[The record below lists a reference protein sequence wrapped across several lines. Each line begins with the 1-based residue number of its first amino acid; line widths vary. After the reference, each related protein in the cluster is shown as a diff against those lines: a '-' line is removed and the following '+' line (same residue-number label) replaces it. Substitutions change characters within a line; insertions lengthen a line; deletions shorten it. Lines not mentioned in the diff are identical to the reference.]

1 MPRTSRFLSP
11 LAAAA
16 ALAVLPGAASATLY
30 SWTAGAFV
38 PGTTAPHPLA
48 AGDTLSISNGANSK
62 QFSGVAF
69 TNDGTVEVAEG
80 TVLGVSTNATL
91 VNNGLWGLQGAGSL
105 TTFNAAGGSF
115 TNNGT
120 LRKTGNG
127 THTFVPLSLVNNG
140 VIDVQTGSL
149 TLPNNFVNDGTLMGD
164 GALAVSGLSG
174 LTNNGTVAPGSNGVG
189 TLNLNGNYAQTGLG
203 TFAADLDALLGSDAL
218 DLLGSISLDGF
229 LALNCAGNCGGFTVG
244 DSFTILEATNGLL
257 GSFQDITFSGF
268 AAGFAVDVIYD
279 RNAIGGTSVT
289 LQVTDIGSGGGGGG
303 GGGNAVPEPTSLALL
318 VPALALMG
326 FTRRRR
332 PR

>member
-1 MPRTSRFLSP
+1 MPRFPRFLSP

-16 ALAVLPGAASATLY
+16 ALAVLPGAASATIY

-62 QFSGVAF
+62 QFQGVAF

-91 VNNGLWGLQGAGSL
+91 VNNGLWSLQGTGSL

-120 LRKTGNG
+120 LRKTGGG
-127 THTFVPLSLVNNG
+127 THTFVPLPLVNNG

-149 TLPNNFVNDGTLMGD
+149 TLPNSFVNDGILMGD
-164 GALAVSGLSG
+164 GGVASSFAGLI
-174 LTNNGTVAPGSNGVG
+174 NNGTVAPGSNGVG
-189 TLNLNGNYAQTGLG
+189 TLNLNGNYSQTGLG

-218 DLLGSISLDGF
+218 DLLGTISLDGF

-279 RNAIGGTSVT
+279 RDGNGGTSVM
-289 LQVTDIGSGGGGGG
+289 LQVTDIGGGGGGG
-303 GGGNAVPEPTSLALL
+303 GGGNAVPEPASLALL